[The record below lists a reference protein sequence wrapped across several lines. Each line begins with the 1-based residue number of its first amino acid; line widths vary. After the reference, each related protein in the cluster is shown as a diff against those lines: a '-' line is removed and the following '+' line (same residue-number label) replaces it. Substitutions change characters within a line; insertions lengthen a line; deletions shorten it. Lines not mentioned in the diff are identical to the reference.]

1 MAYIYCIRHG
11 NIGYIGKDS
20 HSVNSLDRI
29 LAHVTNAFS
38 KNSSDSAAYTINKWG
53 YSGNVWRI
61 NDDISDCFG
70 VGEDAYQEFIKTG
83 WTTQTDETGAR
94 LNFAEMIYTLGYSN
108 SYASLN
114 YIIGGTASR
123 GQTPWVYDLQK
134 DQKFKEFQKNI
145 KTLKVQIP
153 SFSISGKNASMSLD
167 GRAIEWGNKF
177 KFTEKELKLE
187 VHWQNLE
194 DARTKLLHPYQ
205 YGVTRYICD
214 SLSAFLSTDITTLK
228 YLIMKGIGCSLT
240 KNDPTQSDLAQS
252 IRQITKSIYTQIA
265 TEAQKINS
273 NFYIDSAL
281 DLTIFEALKPVVTNV
296 INRVNKI
303 IARGITTMQNM
314 AKQYREGI
322 GRVNFKG
329 ETIKEAAKT
338 FKIKPS
344 KGFYRIPQNVY
355 NTPTWYKMA
364 MSRLGSGNWISIE
377 ETADEVKVGILKTAY
392 QYFKEVVLASME
404 PVKGASLSNTQF
416 VGGYYKLLVK
426 EDQTLLEKVKNNWND
441 FLGLPVTS
449 EWPIAGRLLI
459 STVMM
464 DIGIPLHKYTF
475 QFTYE
480 HSALNFLSGINWAT
494 YVQSD
499 DTLRVYAFAPAT
511 WNEIVKYYDKG
522 VNGFARP
529 ENWIYF

>member
-1 MAYIYCIRHG
+1 MAYIYCIRHD
-11 NIGYIGKDS
+11 NTGYIGKDS

-38 KNSSDSAAYTINKWG
+38 KNTSDSAAYTINKWG
-53 YSGNVWRI
+53 YSGNVWRT

-70 VGEDAYQEFIKTG
+70 VGEDAYKEFIATG
-83 WTTQTDETGAR
+83 WTSKTDDIGSR
-94 LNFAEMIYTLGYSN
+94 LNFAEMVYTLGYSN

-114 YIIGGTASR
+114 YIVGGTASR
-123 GQTPWVYDLQK
+123 GQTPWVYDLSK
-134 DQKFKEFQKNI
+134 DEKFREFQRSV
-145 KTLKVQIP
+145 KTLKVQVP
-153 SFSISGKNASMSLD
+153 SFSMNGKDASVSLD
-167 GRAIEWGNKF
+167 GRTIKWGDNF
-177 KFTEKELKLE
+177 KFTKEDLKLE

-214 SLSAFLSTDITTLK
+214 SLSAFLSTDIDILK
-228 YLIMKGIGCSLT
+228 YLIIKETSCSLI
-240 KNDPTQSDLAQS
+240 KNDSTQSDLPQS

-265 TEAQKINS
+265 NEAQKINS

-281 DLTIFEALKPVVTNV
+281 DLTIFEALKPVIADVVNRINEV
-296 INRVNKI
+296 IKYGKENLQDM
-303 IARGITTMQNM
+303 ARR
-314 AKQYREGI
+314 YREGVRTVKSTGKI
-322 GRVNFKG
+322 TKKA
-329 ETIKEAAKT
+329 IKT
-338 FKIKPS
+338 FTIKPS

-355 NTPTWYKMA
+355 DTPKWYKMA
-364 MSRLGSGNWISIE
+364 MSRLDSGNWISVD

-392 QYFKEVVLASME
+392 KHFKEVVLTSME
-404 PVKGASLSNTQF
+404 PIEGAGLSNTQSAE
-416 VGGYYKLLVK
+416 GHYKLLVK
-426 EDQTLLEKVKNNWND
+426 ADKTLLEKVKDNWND

-480 HSALNFLSGINWAT
+480 RSALNFFSGMNWAT

-511 WNEIVKYYDKG
+511 WNEIVKYYDTG
-522 VNGFARP
+522 VSGFARP